1 MNLDIDKVLSISA
14 RMAFAIFVACFVLL
28 FLPAAY
34 LPFEITGFREQYG
47 IWFFVALALSGSVML
62 SYLLKWTY
70 ERIKKWH
77 KNRKMWSSY
86 KDILKNLS
94 DDEKRF
100 LKRYYDKRQTAI
112 WIDIRDP
119 VAKKL
124 QTFQVISLSAG
135 YSISTRFS
143 LPGFI
148 QPWVFKVLDK
158 HPRYLKIK
166 NDKSLEE

>member
-1 MNLDIDKVLSISA
+1 MNLDISKVLDISA
-14 RMAFAIFVACFVLL
+14 RMAFAIFVTCFVLL
-28 FLPAAY
+28 FFPAAY
-34 LPFEITGFREQYG
+34 LPFEITGFRAQYG
-47 IWFFVALALSGSVML
+47 LWFFVALALSGSVML

-77 KNRKMWSSY
+77 KNREVWSSY
-86 KDILKNLS
+86 KYILKSLS

-112 WIDIRDP
+112 MIDIKDP

-124 QTFQVISLSAG
+124 QTFKVISLSAG
-135 YSISTRFS
+135 QSISTRFS

-148 QPWVFKVLDK
+148 QPWVFEVLDK
-158 HPRYLKIK
+158 HPRYLEIK